1 MLAVSLGCLQFLLQN
16 NFHLNISTFEN
27 TSFDAWLHHP
37 PVAQQNPVKGGVV
50 SVGVASKVL
59 GDANL
64 EVAQIGGGQGN
75 VGSPGW
81 EKRVKVGSM
90 QYGQPYAIKTPPN
103 LPIETPKNE

>member
-1 MLAVSLGCLQFLLQN
+1 MQSAWDACNSCFKP
-16 NFHLNISTFEN
+16 NFHSKCICIFEN
-27 TSFDAWLHHP
+27 ILSDAWLHHP

-75 VGSPGW
+75 VGSPGC
-81 EKRVKVGSM
+81 EKKS
-90 QYGQPYAIKTPPN
+90 KS
-103 LPIETPKNE
+103 

>member
-16 NFHLNISTFEN
+16 NFHLNIYTFEN

-50 SVGVASKVL
+50 SVGVASEVL

-75 VGSPGW
+75 VGSPGR
-81 EKRVKVGSM
+81 EKKS
-90 QYGQPYAIKTPPN
+90 KS
-103 LPIETPKNE
+103 

>member
-1 MLAVSLGCLQFLLQN
+1 M
-16 NFHLNISTFEN
+16 
-27 TSFDAWLHHP
+27 
-37 PVAQQNPVKGGVV
+37 V

-64 EVAQIGGGQGN
+64 EVAQIGGRQGN
-75 VGSPGW
+75 VGSSGW

-90 QYGQPYAIKTPPN
+90 QYGQPYTRKTPPN

>member
-16 NFHLNISTFEN
+16 NFYTFEN
-27 TSFDAWLHHP
+27 TSSDAWLHHP

-64 EVAQIGGGQGN
+64 EVAQIGGRQGN
-75 VGSPGW
+75 VGSPGQD
-81 EKRVKVGSM
+81 KRVNVGST
-90 QYGQPYAIKTPPN
+90 QYGQS
-103 LPIETPKNE
+103 